1 MLVEVRVKA
10 HLQADDVCVAA
21 GDLFHDALSAVAPA
35 QSPGGA
41 VAVELPRGVLLTKH
55 VVAHDREHR

>member
-41 VAVELPRGVLLTKH
+41 VAV
-55 VVAHDREHR
+55 